1 MPRKGK
7 VSAGGWDRA
16 FDDPI
21 PIPRSGELVTL
32 RDAGQF
38 IANLPKREHDAPE
51 WLTAIEAL
59 MLVVERGGD
68 TMLPCVGIMRASIE
82 GSGALSRRRAR
93 RARGNT
99 GSSDDARAWV

>member
-7 VSAGGWDRA
+7 ASAGGWDRA

-21 PIPRSGELVTL
+21 PLPRGGELVTL
-32 RDAGQF
+32 RDAGKF

-59 MLVVERGGD
+59 VLVVEGGGD
-68 TMLPCVGIMRASIE
+68 TMLPFVGIMRALNRRKRSTE
-82 GSGALSRRRAR
+82 PTPRKKGAREHWIVR
-93 RARGNT
+93 
-99 GSSDDARAWV
+99 